1 MLSTLDSIPFN
12 IENSS
17 HGLTEVQG
25 LMRVENHHLVLEYR
39 TADTILGL
47 VKTELKEVWIPL
59 VELESIVYRK
69 RFFGLHRRLVI
80 KARKQSSF
88 GAFPESKLGQ
98 IELHIQWRDR
108 TAAEDFCLE
117 LQQGLLRR
125 KNEMLAREIDRELG
139 TDSP

>member
-25 LMRVENHHLVLEYR
+25 LLRVENRHLVLEYR
-39 TADTILGL
+39 TTDTVLGL
-47 VKTELKEVWIPL
+47 VKTALKEAWIPL
-59 VELESIVYRK
+59 TELESVVYRK
-69 RFFGLHRRLVI
+69 RFFSMHRRLII

-88 GAFPESKLGQ
+88 GDFPESKRGQ
-98 IELHIQWRDR
+98 VELHIRWRDR

-117 LQQGLLRR
+117 LQQSLLRR
-125 KNEMLAREIDRELG
+125 RNEMLAQEIDRDLEEI
-139 TDSP
+139 